1 MVESVIPE
9 DVATL
14 PLPPQN
20 PLPYRRRYKATRRL
34 HVGSETLRNA
44 GGPVTRYR
52 LAPSW
57 LLPEIVVAT
66 SPQGMHDILDRP
78 HTFVEKKLPF
88 YSEQRALIGSNLFN
102 LEHDEWLPHRRATQ
116 AVFTKNR
123 VNKFADDMAAAAV
136 TAVDAYGAGETT
148 DLDAM
153 CHSLT
158 LRALG
163 RSVFGLDLDE
173 HIAEL
178 AESLTIAMGYVTRR
192 STLPFKAPVWLPTP
206 ARQKARAAAARLHT
220 LAGTILRECRDDPER
235 DAPLVRALID
245 ARDPA
250 TGKPLSDIQI
260 RNEMIIFMFAGH
272 DTTST
277 TLTYSLW
284 ALGHHTDIQD
294 RVAGEVAAF
303 GGRTLTPSDV
313 PNLSYTVQVL
323 HEALRL
329 CPPAAMLSRQTVT
342 DIDVDGYRVEAG
354 TAAVVGIYAMHRD
367 PTLWDNPLEFDPDRF
382 SPENFAELDRWQYL
396 PFGGGARGC
405 IGSHFAMLEAT
416 LALATIIGRR
426 RIESLDS
433 NFPVALPF
441 TLVPKGPIQARIE
454 VRT

>member
-1 MVESVIPE
+1 MNTPLTGRCIMVQTVNSE

-14 PLPPQN
+14 PLAPRS
-20 PLPYRRRYKATRRL
+20 PLPYRRRYKATRLL
-34 HVGSETLRNA
+34 HVGSETLRDA

-88 YSEQRALIGSNLFN
+88 YSEQRALIGGNLFN

-123 VNKFADDMAAAAV
+123 VGTFADDMAAAAV
-136 TAVDAYGAGETT
+136 TAVDTYGAGETT

-163 RSVFGLDLDE
+163 RSVFGLDLDD

-192 STLPFKAPVWLPTP
+192 STLPLKAPVWFPTP
-206 ARQKARAAAARLHT
+206 ARQKARAAAARLHA

-245 ARDPA
+245 AKDPA

-284 ALGHHTDIQD
+284 ALGHHPDIQD
-294 RVAGEVAAF
+294 RVAGEVAAI

-313 PNLSYTVQVL
+313 PNLS
-323 HEALRL
+323 
-329 CPPAAMLSRQTVT
+329 
-342 DIDVDGYRVEAG
+342 
-354 TAAVVGIYAMHRD
+354 
-367 PTLWDNPLEFDPDRF
+367 
-382 SPENFAELDRWQYL
+382 
-396 PFGGGARGC
+396 
-405 IGSHFAMLEAT
+405 
-416 LALATIIGRR
+416 
-426 RIESLDS
+426 
-433 NFPVALPF
+433 
-441 TLVPKGPIQARIE
+441 
-454 VRT
+454 